1 MVPPGLLLPTFRLD
15 RLTGPAYTELMRRSL
30 GLLASFLIALPAAA
44 ADVSVRLT
52 DGRVDLS
59 ATAAPIADVLERLSK
74 QTGMK
79 VVYEGPAPRQLV
91 TVSLHGRSPTEAVLG
106 LLEGQG
112 LNYILIGDA
121 SGERVQTLMMAGA
134 TAMPSKPSLPASPN
148 RPGPRASPPASRP
161 DPDEAVEDPEQEEEP
176 EPAQAVQPP
185 NGLPQL
191 IPGAGPNGG
200 VPAIAGQPTTP
211 NPPPAVSIPGLGLPG
226 FSGALPG
233 PTPFGLPTVQPF
245 LPQPAPMQPATPTPA
260 PPAAEETRPA
270 P

>member
-1 MVPPGLLLPTFRLD
+1 
-15 RLTGPAYTELMRRSL
+15 MRRPL
-30 GLLASFLIALPAAA
+30 GPLAFLVFALPASAVE
-44 ADVSVRLT
+44 VSVRVT

-59 ATAAPIADVLERLSK
+59 ATAAPIADVLDRLSK

-91 TVSLHGRSPTEAVLG
+91 TVSLHGRSPAEAVLG

-134 TAMPSKPSLPASPN
+134 TATPSTPAQPAASN

-161 DPDEAVEDPEQEEEP
+161 DPDEAVEEPEQEEEP
-176 EPAQAVQPP
+176 EPAPAVQAP
-185 NGLPQL
+185 NGLPQP
-191 IPGAGPNGG
+191 IPGS
-200 VPAIAGQPTTP
+200 
-211 NPPPAVSIPGLGLPG
+211 PPALSIPGLGLPG
-226 FSGALPG
+226 VPGARSG

-245 LPQPAPMQPATPTPA
+245 PPQPAPTQPGTPTPT
-260 PPAAEETRPA
+260 PPATTQETRPA